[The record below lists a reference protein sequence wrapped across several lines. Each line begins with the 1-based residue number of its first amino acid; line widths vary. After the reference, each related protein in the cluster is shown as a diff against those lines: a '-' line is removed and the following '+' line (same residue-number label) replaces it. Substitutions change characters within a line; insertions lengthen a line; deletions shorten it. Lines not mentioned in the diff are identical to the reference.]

1 MLMNTHAVFNASRL
15 SRLSLRTVL
24 IILFVS
30 LIVTA
35 VALTGYLSF
44 QNGQRAVGELATALR
59 KEITAHI
66 RQKLIDYLDTPHL
79 INQIN
84 AKVVEQ
90 GLLDFNDAEA
100 MRRFLTEQI
109 HLPQFKTV
117 SYIALASEQPHYYGV
132 RLLDSGRVKFEQ
144 LDATGLNLETW
155 ATDEQDK
162 PSEQVATT
170 PRYDPRMR
178 PWYQLASSAGKPVW
192 TDIYTYFAGDNISI
206 SANNPLYDAQGQLL
220 GVASTDLMLSDIGDF
235 LNTLKISPNAQTFI
249 MERSG
254 ALIASSALNPPVHIA
269 NGEVHR
275 LLATE
280 SHNELIQETA
290 LFLQQHFANLQQI
303 KTDQQLSFKQ
313 QGERIYLQITPLQ
326 DGRGLDWLIVVA
338 IPEQDFMEHIHA
350 NNRTTLIL
358 CLVALGIALLV
369 GAYTAQWLVQPLSA
383 LTEAAKKLATGAMQ
397 QRLPTQRKDE
407 IGDLARSFE
416 VMATHLQARTQELE
430 QKNIAHEQAR
440 VAAEAANQAKSAFL
454 ANMSH
459 EFRTPL
465 NAIIGYTEVLQE
477 EAAER
482 GCADLVPDLE
492 HVQLAGE
499 QLLTLISDVLDI
511 SKIEADKMEL
521 HYAQFDVAQ
530 LVRQVV
536 ALMQPSLNGNQLQI
550 ACPEYI
556 GYLFADV
563 QKTQQILQ
571 NLLSNAIKFTQ
582 HGEISLRVERNPNW
596 FNFQVMDTGI
606 GIEPE
611 KLAVIF
617 EPFAQADNSSTRVYG
632 GVGLGLY
639 LCKRYCEMMG
649 GQIIVDSRVGR
660 GSVFTVQLPVKGVV
674 RGELLG

>member
-1 MLMNTHAVFNASRL
+1 MNTHAVFNSSRL

-100 MRRFLTEQI
+100 VRRFLTEQI

-178 PWYQLASSAGKPVW
+178 PWYQMASSAGKPVW

-206 SANNPLYDAQGQLL
+206 SANNPLYDAQGKLL

-275 LLATE
+275 LFATE

-521 HYAQFDVAQ
+521 HYTQFDVAQ

-556 GYLFADV
+556 GFLFADV

-582 HGEISLRVERNPNW
+582 RGEISLRVERNPNW

-674 RGELLG
+674 RGKLLG